1 MCFGRADFVDFF
13 RQISVSQETASPSI
27 ISCCTICM
35 QYFIE
40 GRKKII
46 TERKGKV

>member
-13 RQISVSQETASPSI
+13 RQISVSQEAASPSI